1 MILVKLAGGLGNQ
14 LFQYATGR
22 RLAIKTGA
30 ELKLDLSVYPD
41 RTGRI
46 YKLADFNIKASV
58 ATPWDLKKMRPGV
71 AIKAFSRIFPALDT
85 RTVKEKD
92 FGFDEN
98 ILSLA
103 DGKYLIGYWQSEKYF
118 SARGGSASGG
128 KDIENIIRSE
138 LTLKDGLGGQARL
151 IEQKILS
158 TDAISIHIRRS
169 DYLTEKISE
178 VFAPIGLDYYAR
190 AAQKISA
197 SVRDPHFFIFSDD
210 IDWSKANLKLT
221 FPVTF
226 VSGQGMKDCDELILM
241 SLCKHNIIANSSF
254 SWWGAWLN
262 ANPDKIVI
270 APKDW
275 FINKDIKL
283 DDLLPSAWQR
293 I

>member
-1 MILVKLAGGLGNQ
+1 MLTDFNIR
-14 LFQYATGR
+14 ATV
-22 RLAIKTGA
+22 ATAA
-30 ELKLDLSVYPD
+30 ELKKFKPTIFNKVSFRLLPFLNQ
-41 RTGRI
+41 RI
-46 YKLADFNIKASV
+46 
-58 ATPWDLKKMRPGV
+58 
-71 AIKAFSRIFPALDT
+71 
-85 RTVKEKD
+85 VKEKG
-92 FGFDEN
+92 FGFDKN
-98 ILSLA
+98 ILNLT
-103 DGKYLIGYWQSEKYF
+103 DDKYLIGYWQSEKYF
-118 SARGGSASGG
+118 
-128 KDIENIIRSE
+128 KDIDSLIRSE

-169 DYLTEKISE
+169 DYLTEKISN

-210 IDWSKANLKLT
+210 IDWAKANLKLP

-262 ANPDKIVI
+262 ANPDKLVI

-275 FINKDIKL
+275 FKNKDITL